1 MPAKRGRRCDP
12 AKEIF
17 WRGVLKQQ
25 RDSGLSARA
34 FCRREGLSEFNLF
47 RWRRELSRRD
57 RQASTAIPNRLAG
70 EPTAP
75 PASPVFLP
83 VRVIDDRSE
92 RVRPVMPIEILLP
105 DGPIVRVPLGFDPRT
120 LGDILAVLEGRS
132 C

>member
-12 AKEIF
+12 AKETL
-17 WRGVLKQQ
+17 WRKILKRQQ
-25 RDSGLSARA
+25 DSGLSVRA
-34 FCRREGLSEFNLF
+34 FCDREGLKDFNLF

-57 RQASTAIPNRLAG
+57 RRANTAIPSRSAG

-75 PASPVFLP
+75 TASPVFLP
-83 VRVIDDRSE
+83 VRVIDDRGE
-92 RVRPVMPIEILLP
+92 RARTIMPIEILLP

-120 LGDILAVLEGRS
+120 LGDVLAVLEGRS

>member
-12 AKEIF
+12 VKEMR
-17 WRGVLKQQ
+17 WRGILKQQ
-25 RDSGLSARA
+25 RDSGLSVRA
-34 FCRREGLSEFNLF
+34 FCRREGLKDFNLF

-57 RQASTAIPNRLAG
+57 REANSAIPDRSAG
-70 EPTAP
+70 ESPAP

-83 VRVIDDRSE
+83 VRVIDDRGE
-92 RVRPVMPIEILLP
+92 RARPVMPIEILLP

-120 LGDILAVLEGRS
+120 LGDILTVLEGRS